1 VLAGLAQ
8 DGRTYFYV
16 NPLEV
21 VPPVAKRRYECHL
34 VKTQRVPWFGCACCP
49 PNVAR
54 LFASLGAYTCSKTP
68 DGLALHL
75 YAGGVVQFEAGG
87 VPVRLHV
94 TTEYPWKERVELSV
108 EPATPAEFALHLRL
122 PGWCRNPHLTLN
134 GRPLEPE
141 KLHGY
146 ARVSRV
152 WQTGDKLVLDLPMP
166 VERVHA
172 DVRVS
177 AAAGLVALQRGPV
190 VYCVEE
196 KDNGPHLAALSLP
209 RESPLTAHFA
219 PDLLGGCVILEG
231 TARRTEPGAKL
242 YTTEPVRQQAVRLC
256 AVPYALWANRGEGEM
271 RVWLRES

>member
-1 VLAGLAQ
+1 M
-8 DGRTYFYV
+8 
-16 NPLEV
+16 
-21 VPPVAKRRYECHL
+21 
-34 VKTQRVPWFGCACCP
+34 
-49 PNVAR
+49 
-54 LFASLGAYTCSKTP
+54 
-68 DGLALHL
+68 
-75 YAGGVVQFEAGG
+75 
-87 VPVRLHV
+87 
-94 TTEYPWKERVELSV
+94 
-108 EPATPAEFALHLRL
+108 
-122 PGWCRNPHLTLN
+122 PGWCRTPHLSLN

-141 KLHGY
+141 KVSGY
-146 ARVSRV
+146 ARLSRV
-152 WQTGDKLVLDLPMP
+152 WRTGDKLVLDLPMP

-196 KDNGPHLAALSLP
+196 KDNGPHLAALNLP

-231 TARRTEPGAKL
+231 AARRTEPGTKL